1 VKKKIFHFLTYRY
14 HKGAASEQEK
24 QLFDRWYLSLDE
36 REERLPTDM
45 QDREQRSLNHILH
58 VIDSRPADDQNTST
72 KPWKWLAAVAAVLLC
87 IAGTTLIM
95 KQFDHVETKL
105 AVEHAY
111 RIFET
116 QVGER
121 KELALPDGSKVI
133 LNARSSLRIDE
144 KQYGKVSRTVEL
156 LTGEAFFD
164 VEKDSSLAFIVL
176 AGPLQTRVLG
186 TSFGIQA
193 YPEMAAQVVSVY
205 SGSVQVQRG
214 ERTLGILR
222 RGEQIR
228 FEKMSAN
235 SALLR
240 FDADKSK
247 GWMAGRS
254 FLRQAS
260 FEELALAI
268 KNNYGITL
276 KAGDERI
283 VRQQYSLPIQERVP
297 FADVI
302 QAICRIHHNRSRKEG
317 DTVLIY

>member
-1 VKKKIFHFLTYRY
+1 MKKKIFHFLTYRY
-14 HKGAASEQEK
+14 HQGTASKQEK
-24 QLFDRWYLSLDE
+24 QLFDRWYQSLDQRQE
-36 REERLPTDM
+36 VLPTDLPE
-45 QDREQRSLNHILH
+45 REQRSLNHILQ
-58 VIDSRPADDQNTST
+58 VIDSRSVVDSKTSF
-72 KPWKWLAAVAAVLLC
+72 KSWKWFAGVAAVLLC
-87 IAGTTLIM
+87 ITGITVFIQ
-95 KQFDHVETKL
+95 QFNQVETKL

-205 SGSVQVQRG
+205 SGRVQVQHG
-214 ERTLGILR
+214 EHTLGILTY
-222 RGEQIR
+222 GEQIR
-228 FEKMSAN
+228 FDKVSAN
-235 SALLR
+235 SALLH
-240 FDADKSK
+240 FDADRSKS
-247 GWMAGRS
+247 WMSGRS

-260 FEELALAI
+260 FSELALAI
-268 KNNYGITL
+268 RNNYGITL

-297 FADVI
+297 FKDVL
-302 QAICRIHHNRSRKEG
+302 QAICKIHNNRSRKEG